1 MLHAL
6 LTSPFTAL
14 LLAAVLLAGLR
25 LAADRL
31 TPWRASSDVPWG
43 LRDLAIGA
51 CLFFGSLIALQ
62 SFALS
67 LHHPDAG
74 EKLLPVPTASAIQ
87 VGGQALALGFV
98 FACARRG
105 GARSVRQAFR
115 RLGFGRG
122 GHLRAIALGL
132 LAFFAAV
139 PLVQGLFGLWSEC
152 WTAVLGEG
160 LPRQETLERVRSI
173 EDPLA
178 SFFVH
183 AVAGVFAPIAEEI
196 AWRGFV
202 QPVCVRALGPLRG
215 IALTALFFVV
225 LGHGPEVY
233 LPLFGFSLLLGWLYE
248 RTGRLT
254 APIALHAALN
264 LSTLFLPVL
273 FESAGS

>member
-14 LLAAVLLAGLR
+14 LLAAVLLALLR
-25 LAADRL
+25 VVADRL
-31 TPWRASSDVPWG
+31 TPWRARADVPWG

-51 CLFFGSLIALQ
+51 CLFFGALIALQ
-62 SFALS
+62 GFALS
-67 LHHPDAG
+67 LQHPDRAERG
-74 EKLLPVPTASAIQ
+74 LPVVTASAIQ
-87 VGGQALALGFV
+87 VGAQSLVLCFV
-98 FACARRG
+98 VACARRG
-105 GARSVRQAFR
+105 GASSAREALA
-115 RLGFGRG
+115 RLGFARG
-122 GHLRAIALGL
+122 GDGRALVLGL
-132 LAFFAAV
+132 LAFVAAV
-139 PLVQGLFGLWSEC
+139 PLVQGLFGLWSEA
-152 WTAVLGEG
+152 WLALRGEG
-160 LPRQETLERVRSI
+160 LPRQETLERVRSLD
-173 EDPLA
+173 DPLA

-215 IALTALFFVV
+215 IALTALLFVV
-225 LGHGPEVY
+225 LGHGAEVY
-233 LPLFGFSLLLGWLYE
+233 LPLFGFALLLGWLYH
-248 RTGRLT
+248 RTGRLA